1 MSEGSVSGSV
11 GVGTATVPAAEI
23 PPDPSTG
30 CRIRQTIAGA
40 RRSHQ
45 PDASAK
51 EHIFTKDRGSCNNWI
66 ELLCEK
72 VRLFSTLRWD
82 ARCIRRFPRAEVRPV
97 DPCRL
102 GGPLARCR
110 ETDDHEEILRPH
122 SRPAGAGS
130 CPGSEAS

>member
-30 CRIRQTIAGA
+30 CRIRQTIAVA
-40 RRSHQ
+40 RRSPP

-66 ELLCEK
+66 ELLCKK
-72 VRLFSTLRWD
+72 VRLS
-82 ARCIRRFPRAEVRPV
+82 ARYDGKRAVYAASLEQKFAQSIPV
-97 DPCRL
+97 DWEDPSL
-102 GGPLARCR
+102 
-110 ETDDHEEILRPH
+110 DVEIGRAH
-122 SRPAGAGS
+122 V
-130 CPGSEAS
+130 